1 MSSRGSAGSS
11 KTGRPATAG
20 SSTTGRPA
28 TAGSSTTG
36 KPATAGSS
44 TTGRPRTAGSS
55 TTGRPATGR
64 PAATGTQVTNLNA
77 PAEKEFNDWYR
88 RKSATVELDR
98 QRGNVAY
105 ENEKRAF
112 DNIYR
117 PLKQMELGS
126 EERKTDRNAKAQ
138 EKVAAL
144 QAQASMFG
152 SAEQTKQSKEQAEAQ
167 KHAASA
173 SASATKDA
181 ARSQADAQKFAANV
195 DAAARQFDT
204 KTKGR
209 TEFSGLLANLA
220 ASVGNRSGQSMSDIF
235 NAATQAAGVASQN
248 KESDK
253 DRMADM
259 YKSIMATYNT
269 GSGQFKYW

>member
-1 MSSRGSAGSS
+1 MSKSLGSAQKPGKGSS
-11 KTGRPATAG
+11 GGGKGNTGSG
-20 SSTTGRPA
+20 SSGATKKAPPA
-28 TAGSSTTG
+28 PAG
-36 KPATAGSS
+36 KPATGK
-44 TTGRPRTAGSS
+44 
-55 TTGRPATGR
+55 
-64 PAATGTQVTNLNA
+64 PAATGTQVTNLNK
-77 PAEKEFNDWYR
+77 PEFAQQQQYNNQTFGETQRNLNAQADFLERMDRNVYTPKQQR
-88 RKSATVELDR
+88 EL
-98 QRGNVAY
+98 A
-105 ENEKRAF
+105 
-112 DNIYR
+112 
-117 PLKQMELGS
+117 S
-126 EERKTDRNAKAQ
+126 EERKTDRNASAQ

-248 KESDK
+248 KDSDK